1 MRSRK
6 FRPQFESLDSR
17 ELLAAG
23 PLGINVDTPEFV
35 DVIKQSNGFSGARFA
50 GLAHVGRQ
58 HRGVRRSGEPALE
71 RSGP

>member
-6 FRPQFESLDSR
+6 LRPRFESLDSR

-35 DVIKQSNGFSGARFA
+35 DVIKQSNGFSGREIRR
-50 GLAHVGRQ
+50 VGP
-58 HRGVRRSGEPALE
+58 RRTPA
-71 RSGP
+71 SWCSTIG